1 MVDAQHMRAVMEQ
14 YAAAVS
20 AGDEEA
26 ILSFY
31 APEGSC
37 QVPVGGPVHEGID
50 AVRAFYEGNELA
62 ETLVLT
68 GPVRVAGREA
78 AAPMVARGC
87 FDGVDYELLLRR
99 GGLRARCG
107 GCGRVQRRRPA
118 DLVAGVLLA
127 RRSACCLTG

>member
-78 AAPMVARGC
+78 AAPMVARVC
-87 FDGVDYELLLRR
+87 FDGADYELDVVDVAVFNDDGLLTS
-99 GGLRARCG
+99 LRAFYSLD
-107 GCGRVQRRRPA
+107 
-118 DLVAGVLLA
+118 DLRAV
-127 RRSACCLTG
+127 

>member
-1 MVDAQHMRAVMEQ
+1 MVEAQHMRKVMEQ

-20 AGDEEA
+20 AGEVEA

-31 APEGSC
+31 APNGSC

-78 AAPMVARGC
+78 AAPMVARVC
-87 FDGVDYELLLRR
+87 FDGVNYELDVVDVAEFNDDGLLTS
-99 GGLRARCG
+99 LRAFYSLD
-107 GCGRVQRRRPA
+107 
-118 DLVAGVLLA
+118 DLRAV
-127 RRSACCLTG
+127 

>member
-1 MVDAQHMRAVMEQ
+1 MIDSQHMRNVMER

-20 AGDEEA
+20 AGDVEA
-26 ILSFY
+26 ILSCY
-31 APEGSC
+31 AHDGSC

-78 AAPMVARGC
+78 AAPMVAQVC
-87 FDGVDYELLLRR
+87 FDGVDYELDVVDVAVFDDDGLLTS
-99 GGLRARCG
+99 LRAFYSLD
-107 GCGRVQRRRPA
+107 
-118 DLVAGVLLA
+118 DLRAV
-127 RRSACCLTG
+127 

>member
-78 AAPMVARGC
+78 AAPMVARVR
-87 FDGVDYELLLRR
+87 FDGVDYELDVVDVAAFNDDGLLTS
-99 GGLRARCG
+99 LRAFYSLD
-107 GCGRVQRRRPA
+107 
-118 DLVAGVLLA
+118 DLRAV
-127 RRSACCLTG
+127 

>member
-1 MVDAQHMRAVMEQ
+1 MVEAQHMRKVMEQ

-20 AGDEEA
+20 AGEVEA

-31 APEGSC
+31 APNGSC
-37 QVPVGGPVHEGID
+37 QVPVGGPVCEGID

-78 AAPMVARGC
+78 AAPMVARVC
-87 FDGVDYELLLRR
+87 FDGVNYELDVVDVAEFNDDGLLTS
-99 GGLRARCG
+99 LRAFYSLD
-107 GCGRVQRRRPA
+107 
-118 DLVAGVLLA
+118 DLRAV
-127 RRSACCLTG
+127 

>member
-78 AAPMVARGC
+78 AAPMVARVC
-87 FDGVDYELLLRR
+87 FDGVDYELDVVDVAVFNDDGLLTS
-99 GGLRARCG
+99 LRAFYSLD
-107 GCGRVQRRRPA
+107 
-118 DLVAGVLLA
+118 DLRAV
-127 RRSACCLTG
+127 

>member
-1 MVDAQHMRAVMEQ
+1 MVDPQHMRNMMEQ

-20 AGDEEA
+20 AGDVEA
-26 ILSFY
+26 ILSCY
-31 APEGSC
+31 APDGSC

-78 AAPMVARGC
+78 AAPMVARVC
-87 FDGVDYELLLRR
+87 FEGVDYELDVVDVAVFDDDGLLTS
-99 GGLRARCG
+99 LRAFYTLD
-107 GCGRVQRRRPA
+107 
-118 DLVAGVLLA
+118 DLRAV
-127 RRSACCLTG
+127 

>member
-1 MVDAQHMRAVMEQ
+1 MVDAQHMREVMEQ

-20 AGDEEA
+20 AGDVEA
-26 ILSFY
+26 ILSCY
-31 APEGSC
+31 APDGSC

-78 AAPMVARGC
+78 AAPMVARVC
-87 FDGVDYELLLRR
+87 FDGVDYELDVVDVAVFDDDGLLTS
-99 GGLRARCG
+99 LRAFYSLD
-107 GCGRVQRRRPA
+107 
-118 DLVAGVLLA
+118 DLRAV
-127 RRSACCLTG
+127 